1 MFKRWFFAK
10 GIYKRMVTF
19 KYKHMKKILFLTY
32 LFVGFI
38 LLCSESSTFLPNILG
53 GVMLGA
59 AYLYKDSEFLK
70 DINL

>member
-1 MFKRWFFAK
+1 
-10 GIYKRMVTF
+10 
-19 KYKHMKKILFLTY
+19 MKKILFLTY

-38 LLCSESSTFLPNILG
+38 LLCSESSSFLPNVLG
-53 GVMLGA
+53 GLMWAA